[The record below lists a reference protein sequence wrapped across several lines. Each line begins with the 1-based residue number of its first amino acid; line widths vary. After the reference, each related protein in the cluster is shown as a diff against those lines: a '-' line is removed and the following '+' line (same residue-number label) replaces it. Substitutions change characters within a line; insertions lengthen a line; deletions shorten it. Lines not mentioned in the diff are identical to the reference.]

1 MILYIENSKGRIG
14 TAVQPATRTKAGG
27 PVGCRRTVCAAMLAA
42 LFTGGLCAGAVAQT
56 GAAAKPA
63 DAFPNKPVTF
73 VLPGP
78 AGGGP
83 DQVVRLLSEILSTR
97 WGVPVVVE
105 NKPGATGMIGADAVA
120 RSEATGYK
128 LLFTFTALVQA
139 PAVFVKVP
147 YDLERDFAPLTQVAN
162 APVFLAVRADSPIR
176 SVSDYVA
183 AGKRTGKPVSYG
195 SFGIGSS
202 YHIYGEA
209 LQRAQGL
216 SLLHIPYKGEA
227 LALSDLLGGQI
238 DSTFVS
244 VGTGAPQV
252 RAGKIRPLAVVAKTR
267 SAALPDVPTFAEA
280 GVQGVDAV
288 GWFGALAPA
297 GTPPAVVAK
306 LAADI
311 NAAVKTPA
319 LLARLRELGFD
330 PVTDSHPEAFQQF
343 LRSEAARWRKLI
355 ADAGVKPE

>member
-1 MILYIENSKGRIG
+1 MHNEDSTGRAGAAVHAAMRAKG
-14 TAVQPATRTKAGG
+14 AGDG
-27 PVGCRRTVCAAMLAA
+27 GGRRTVCAAVLAA
-42 LFTGGLCAGAVAQT
+42 LLMGGLCAGAVAQT
-56 GAAAKPA
+56 GAAPAKAA
-63 DAFPNKPVTF
+63 DGFPNKPVTF

-83 DQVVRLLSEILSTR
+83 DQVIRLLSEILSTR

-183 AGKRTGKPVSYG
+183 AGKRAGKPISYG

-216 SLLHIPYKGEA
+216 QLLHIPYKGEA
-227 LALSDLLGGQI
+227 LAMSDLLGGQI

-330 PVTDSHPEAFQQF
+330 PVTDSNPEAFHQF
-343 LRSEAARWRKLI
+343 LRAEAARWRKLI

>member
-1 MILYIENSKGRIG
+1 MKNQTVPGH
-14 TAVQPATRTKAGG
+14 AQPVHAQTSASRSPSASGLARRARRATM
-27 PVGCRRTVCAAMLAA
+27 VAA
-42 LFTGGLCAGAVAQT
+42 LWAGLCAGAGAQT
-56 GAAAKPA
+56 APQASPA
-63 DAFPNKPVTF
+63 GAFPQRPVTF

-83 DQVVRLLSEILSTR
+83 DQVVRLLSEILTTR
-97 WGVPVVVE
+97 WGVPVVVD
-105 NKPGATGMIGADAVA
+105 NKPGATGVIGAESVA
-120 RSEATGYK
+120 RAEPTGYR

-139 PAVFVKVP
+139 PAVFAKVP
-147 YDLERDFAPLTQVAN
+147 YDVERDFAPLTQVAN
-162 APVFLAVRADSPIR
+162 APVFLAVRANSPIR
-176 SVSDYVA
+176 SLADYVA
-183 AGKRTGKPVSYG
+183 AGKRGDKPVSFG

-209 LQRAQGL
+209 LQHSQGL
-216 SLLHIPYKGEA
+216 DLLHVPYKGEA
-227 LALSDLLGGQI
+227 LAMSDLLGGQI

-252 RAGKIRPLAVVAKTR
+252 RAGKIRPLAVVSKVR

-280 GVQGVDAV
+280 GVQGMDAV

-297 GTPPAVVAK
+297 GTPSAVVAK

-311 NAAVKTPA
+311 NAAVQTPA
-319 LLARLRELGFD
+319 LSARLRELGFD
-330 PVTDSHPEAFQQF
+330 PVTDSNPEAFRQF
-343 LRSEAARWRKLI
+343 LRAESKRWKKLI

>member
-1 MILYIENSKGRIG
+1 LLRLKTSLR
-14 TAVQPATRTKAGG
+14 ARPVPAFLR
-27 PVGCRRTVCAAMLAA
+27 AAALAA
-42 LFTGGLCAGAVAQT
+42 TLSGLHASAPAQTPAAGA
-56 GAAAKPA
+56 
-63 DAFPNKPVTF
+63 FPQRAVTF

-83 DQVVRLLSEILSTR
+83 DQVIRLLGDVLATR

-105 NKPGATGMIGADAVA
+105 NKPGATGMIGAEAVV
-120 RSEATGYK
+120 RSEPTGYK

-139 PAVFVKVP
+139 PAVFAKVP

-162 APVFLAVRADSPIR
+162 APVFLAVRSDSAIH
-176 SVSDYVA
+176 SLGDYVA
-183 AGKRTGKPVSYG
+183 EGKGGAKPISYG
-195 SFGIGSS
+195 TFGIGSS

-209 LQRAQGL
+209 LKRSQGL
-216 SLLHIPYKGEA
+216 NLLHVPYKGEA
-227 LALSDLLGGQI
+227 LAMSDLLGGQI

-244 VGTGAPQV
+244 IGAGAPQV
-252 RAGKIRPLAVVAKTR
+252 RAGKIRPLAVVSKVR
-267 SAALPDVPTFAEA
+267 STALPDVPTFAEG

-311 NAAVKTPA
+311 NAAVQTPA
-319 LLARLRELGFD
+319 VAARLRELGFD
-330 PVTDSHPEAFQQF
+330 PVTDSNPEAFRQF
-343 LRSEAARWRKLI
+343 LRAEARRWQKLI
-355 ADAGVKPE
+355 ADAGIKAE

>member
-1 MILYIENSKGRIG
+1 MRRAVNGAASVAVL
-14 TAVQPATRTKAGG
+14 TAA
-27 PVGCRRTVCAAMLAA
+27 
-42 LFTGGLCAGAVAQT
+42 LCAGVSAQT
-56 GAAAKPA
+56 AAPSAAAKPA
-63 DAFPNKPVTF
+63 DGFPHKAVTF

-83 DQVVRLLSEILSTR
+83 DQVIRLLSEILATR

-120 RSEATGYK
+120 RAEPTGHK

-139 PAVFVKVP
+139 PAVFAKVP

-162 APVFLAVRADSPIR
+162 APVVLAVRADSPLR
-176 SVSDYVA
+176 SLADYVA
-183 AGKRTGKPVSYG
+183 AGKRGHKPLSYG
-195 SFGIGSS
+195 SFGTGSS

-216 SLLHIPYKGEA
+216 DLLHVPYKGEA
-227 LALSDLLGGQI
+227 LAMSDLLGGQI

-244 VGTGAPQV
+244 VGTVAPQV
-252 RAGKIRPLAVVAKTR
+252 RAGKIRALAVVSKVR
-267 SAALPDVPTFAEA
+267 SPALPDVPTFTES

-311 NAAVKTPA
+311 NAAVQTPA
-319 LLARLRELGFD
+319 LSARLRELGFD
-330 PVTDSHPEAFQQF
+330 PVTDSNPQAFHQF
-343 LRSEAARWRKLI
+343 LRTEATRWRKLI